1 MARVLGLDIGERR
14 IGVAVSDPT
23 GTVARPLATLV
34 RTSRQSDFQT
44 IRRLIEEH
52 AADRV
57 VVGLPLSLNGSEG
70 PQARQTRRYA
80 QHLAEAVPVPVEFWD
95 ERYSTATAAEIL
107 IGTKRRRPSAQS
119 SVDAVAAAVLL
130 QSYLNAAA
138 SVKESQSLTR
148 REY

>member
-52 AADRV
+52 AVDRI

-70 PQARQTRRYA
+70 PQARQTRRYS
-80 QHLAEAVPVPVEFWD
+80 QHLAEAVTVPVEFWD
-95 ERYSTATAAEIL
+95 ERYSTAVAADIL
-107 IGTKRRRPSAQS
+107 MSRRRRRPSGQNT
-119 SVDAVAAAVLL
+119 VDALAAAVLL
-130 QSYLNAAA
+130 QSYLNATT
-138 SVKESQSLTR
+138 SPNGSQSLAR
-148 REY
+148 R

>member
-23 GTVARPLATLV
+23 GTVARPLAALV
-34 RTSRQSDFQT
+34 RTSRQSDFQA

-52 AADRV
+52 AVDRI

-70 PQARQTRRYA
+70 PQARQTRRYS

-95 ERYSTATAAEIL
+95 ERYSTAVAADIL
-107 IGTKRRRPSAQS
+107 MSRRRRRPSGQNT
-119 SVDAVAAAVLL
+119 VDAVAAAVLL
-130 QSYLNAAA
+130 QSYLNATT
-138 SVKESQSLTR
+138 SPNGSQALAR
-148 REY
+148 R

>member
-34 RTSRQSDFQT
+34 RTSRESDFQT

-52 AADRV
+52 SVDRI

-70 PQARQTRRYA
+70 PQARQTRRFSR
-80 QHLAEAVPVPVEFWD
+80 HLAEAVPVPVEFWD

-107 IGTKRRRPSAQS
+107 LGRKRRRPSAQS
-119 SVDAVAAAVLL
+119 TVDAVAAAVLL
-130 QSYLNAAA
+130 QSYLNATA
-138 SVKESQSLTR
+138 SANESQSLAR
-148 REY
+148 R